1 MKKIILFT
9 IIAFVQYSF
18 SQEIEKMD
26 KKELRVAYQ
35 NLVISKN
42 NQRDSLINVING
54 LSISNAK
61 LLDDIKKIQQ
71 SVIIEESKNTE
82 KANKINDQLLARCE
96 VLSNDNRKMYV
107 KTKQMEKKIRE
118 MKNNGRK

>member
-1 MKKIILFT
+1 MIKKFIEAI
-9 IIAFVQYSF
+9 S
-18 SQEIEKMD
+18 SQVEND
-26 KKELRVAYQ
+26 KLTKEL
-35 NLVISKN
+35 
-42 NQRDSLINVING
+42 
-54 LSISNAK
+54 
-61 LLDDIKKIQQ
+61 
-71 SVIIEESKNTE
+71 E